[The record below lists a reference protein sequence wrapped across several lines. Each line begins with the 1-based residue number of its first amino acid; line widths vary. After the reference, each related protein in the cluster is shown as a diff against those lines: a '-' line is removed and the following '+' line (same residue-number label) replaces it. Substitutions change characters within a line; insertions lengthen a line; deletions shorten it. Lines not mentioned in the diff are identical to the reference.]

1 MMNEKVGSI
10 AGQIWTAL
18 SEKGT
23 LNGKDLKKAAKLK
36 TDKELCLGL
45 GWLLREG
52 KINVTEDGKEI
63 LVSLI

>member
-1 MMNEKVGSI
+1 MNEKVGSI

-18 SEKGT
+18 SENGN
-23 LNGKDLKKAAKLK
+23 LNGKELKKVAKLK

-52 KINVTEDGKEI
+52 KINVTEEGKEI
-63 LVSLI
+63 LVVLI